1 MSAGAQRLWRFCKAC
16 IFGQGRLLIGVHL
29 LKKRGSADGA
39 TAQVALREGA
49 VVANLVENGQVGEE
63 TA

>member
-1 MSAGAQRLWRFCKAC
+1 LVKAAS
-16 IFGQGRLLIGVHL
+16 LLIGVHL